1 MAGQFD
7 TYDNQSDRRAIMDLL
22 ARLDEGVEYPKG
34 NERRGA
40 FLQGLLRSKARTFEG
55 APFQVSPCSAVEAY
69 HLFVAIT
76 GVIGVPI
83 GEAAKALEQHVR
95 RVCP

>member
-1 MAGQFD
+1 MSGQFD
-7 TYDNQSDRRAIMDLL
+7 TYDNLSDRKAIMELL

-40 FLQGLLRSKARTFEG
+40 FLQGLLRSKARTFQG
-55 APFQVSPCSAVEAY
+55 APFEVKPCSAVEAY
-69 HLFVAIT
+69 HLFVAVT
-76 GVIGVPI
+76 GVLGVEIGV
-83 GEAAKALEQHVR
+83 AAKMLEQHVR